1 VRLLIF
7 LKINPLARNL
17 LLIYI
22 ADFKIIKGLPG
33 LLAIGIENLVDFFKR
48 NKYNLDVL
56 INALTHQLINS
67 ENLLE

>member
-1 VRLLIF
+1 
-7 LKINPLARNL
+7 LARNL

-56 INALTHQLINS
+56 KQAFRVGERPEEAFYNFL
-67 ENLLE
+67 

>member
-1 VRLLIF
+1 
-7 LKINPLARNL
+7 LARNL

-33 LLAIGIENLVDFFKR
+33 LLAIGIENLLDFFKR

-56 INALTHQLINS
+56 QQAFRVGERPEEAFYNFL
-67 ENLLE
+67 